1 MAVLK
6 RITPGSAFKVGL
18 VVYGSMGLVVGVFCG
33 LTALAGMQFAHYV
46 QWPFERGITAM
57 LGRGIATL
65 IAVILCPMIYGLIG
79 GFGAAIGAAI
89 YNVASGWVG
98 GIEVD
103 IR

>member
-1 MAVLK
+1 MAVLN
-6 RITPGSAFKVGL
+6 RIAPGSAFKVGL
-18 VVYGSMGLVVGVFCG
+18 VVYGFVGLLVGVFCG
-33 LTALAGMQFAHYV
+33 VAALAGMQFAPYV
-46 QWPFERGITAM
+46 QWPFERGIAAM

-89 YNVASGWVG
+89 YNLASGWVG
-98 GIEVD
+98 GVEVD